1 LEAAGALDA
10 LAADDASALPS
21 EIRTR
26 AQAWIE
32 QLAAKV
38 LASFPDDGVGLS
50 PATTPEFD
58 IVLERT
64 GLDALRAPIHARM
77 TEDAASFVAR
87 VVQGLLRN
95 PIVVALAAELATLPT
110 ELYAPPACAAAHAE
124 ERAKELRL
132 FVTYMQV
139 LDALAVECMLEPRG
153 DAEHPPEST
162 FIHRLYAATVA
173 RLDRIDWQGHVTAF
187 ERMKVPSIRGPFRK
201 KYMDFKTGVRPFDTV
216 ASGGHS
222 LQANILEAM
231 FQDTLL
237 GWDDNAAAGF
247 ELFCQSVD
255 KKPQPALGEDIVR
268 EWVLDGRLT
277 GVPLSLPAFPKA
289 WANLY
294 GSWNAAFCG
303 NYEEYPFFLAKLFN
317 PAVAAVHHDR
327 HPGLYIYTR
336 ATTLLV
342 HITFVMASREQ
353 SGWGRRFSAL
363 SWRHDGLSLLWGRI
377 NRVAGE
383 AYQRRVEGTLEQE
396 LSFAEN
402 LSYDGW
408 RAAK

>member
-1 LEAAGALDA
+1 MSWFLRTFGFGMLAAGLGLGVLMAIIGENLRHVI
-10 LAADDASALPS
+10 LAQPLGLLLLALPLIGMA
-21 EIRTR
+21 IRALSAPQPATLRFTR
-26 AQAWIE
+26 KRTLGHLSGG
-32 QLAAKV
+32 LAV
-38 LASFPDDGVGLS
+38 RLADLPDGGVGLS

-87 VVQGLLRN
+87 AVQGLLRD
-95 PIVVALAAELATLPT
+95 PILVALAAELAALPT

-222 LQANILEAM
+222 LQANIL
-231 FQDTLL
+231 
-237 GWDDNAAAGF
+237 
-247 ELFCQSVD
+247 
-255 KKPQPALGEDIVR
+255 
-268 EWVLDGRLT
+268 
-277 GVPLSLPAFPKA
+277 
-289 WANLY
+289 
-294 GSWNAAFCG
+294 
-303 NYEEYPFFLAKLFN
+303 
-317 PAVAAVHHDR
+317 
-327 HPGLYIYTR
+327 
-336 ATTLLV
+336 
-342 HITFVMASREQ
+342 
-353 SGWGRRFSAL
+353 
-363 SWRHDGLSLLWGRI
+363 
-377 NRVAGE
+377 
-383 AYQRRVEGTLEQE
+383 
-396 LSFAEN
+396 
-402 LSYDGW
+402 
-408 RAAK
+408 